1 MLLRW
6 LISAIGFAALRD
18 ELRRAVRRAALSI
31 VALLLWVVALGF
43 GLGAFTVW
51 LATVVGVIWALAIVA
66 GAFALIAIVIQIVLA
81 ATARKRQPPAVPLAG
96 LSAGAMLP
104 ELGIG
109 GALVGVA
116 LVAYLLARQ
125 FTRKE

>member
-1 MLLRW
+1 MLFRW

-18 ELRRAVRRAALSI
+18 ELRRAVRRTAVSLVALVLWCVALSFGLAAL
-31 VALLLWVVALGF
+31 
-43 GLGAFTVW
+43 TVW

-66 GAFALIAIVIQIVLA
+66 GAFALVAIIMQVSLA
-81 ATARKRQPPAVPLAG
+81 ATARKRAPPAAPIAG
-96 LSAGAMLP
+96 LTASGVLP

-109 GALVGVA
+109 GALVGAA

-125 FTRKE
+125 LTRK